1 MARKKPDIYTG
12 NTVKKRDRLSFK
24 EFVLDVI
31 TDTFTNEFEPTEIS
45 LNGSLFT
52 VILGPVDYTEPA
64 DGDFTDDQFVTGS
77 QVIGQPRDDIEGY
90 RFVNDELQ
98 VDNVEDYID
107 VYLYGVR
114 QPQDRYDIEIYATG
128 SLLPTTTTTGGMD
141 EIRFVFTEDI
151 TRVPEDVVKGDWD
164 IKGKIKEIV

>member
-45 LNGSLFT
+45 LSGSVFFT
-52 VILGPVDYTEPA
+52 VTLGPS
-64 DGDFTDDQFVTGS
+64 GS
-77 QVIGQPRDDIEGY
+77 IQGY

-114 QPQDRYDIEIYATG
+114 QPQDRYDIEIYSEG
-128 SLLPTTTTTGGMD
+128 SLLPSSGTTGGMD